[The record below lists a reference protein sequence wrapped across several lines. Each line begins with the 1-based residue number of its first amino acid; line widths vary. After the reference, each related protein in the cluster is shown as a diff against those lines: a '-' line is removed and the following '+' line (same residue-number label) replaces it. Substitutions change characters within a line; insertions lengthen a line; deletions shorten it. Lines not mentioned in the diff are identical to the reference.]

1 MSDINSAPGGGAPK
15 TKMRGPFKFLLGL
28 LILLFAAVAV
38 IAVIT
43 IRSNNPEGVLKKYC
57 KALNDVDV
65 IEFYNCTTAKA
76 DDSIQLDLSKAEY
89 DSVVEYMKALKKGCG
104 GDVQI
109 KKTKVKK
116 IRDFEDTDEYDFIM
130 ASYKER
136 GLDIDIKAMSEINV
150 TFENA
155 GKVRLVAYKAGKT
168 WVIFDNEFMQY
179 VSNKG
184 EYVYSI
190 PGKRL
195 G

>member
-1 MSDINSAPGGGAPK
+1 M
-15 TKMRGPFKFLLGL
+15 
-28 LILLFAAVAV
+28 
-38 IAVIT
+38 IAVIV

-76 DDSIQLDLSKAEY
+76 DGIQLDLSQAEY

-150 TFENA
+150 TFEHS